1 MFSLLIVNALS
12 LYLDKLAF
20 VIGVQTKQLLRY
32 LRHNLGSFERM
43 TKDAKQGKTPELSD
57 TQEIMIEPV
66 NYNMPPIDN
75 KVTKVKRHKKSVME
89 NISDKISDTVKKKK
103 ASAKSADENEKEKE
117 AQHGSSKTDEA
128 GKDTEK

>member
-89 NISDKISDTVKKKK
+89 NISDKISDSVKKKK
-103 ASAKSADENEKEKE
+103 ASAKSAGENEKEKE
-117 AQHGSSKTDEA
+117 AQHGSGKTDEA

>member
-1 MFSLLIVNALS
+1 
-12 LYLDKLAF
+12 
-20 VIGVQTKQLLRY
+20 
-32 LRHNLGSFERM
+32 M

-75 KVTKVKRHKKSVME
+75 KVTKVKRHKKSVIE
-89 NISDKISDTVKKKK
+89 NLSDKISDTVKKKK
-103 ASAKSADENEKEKE
+103 ASAKSTSENEKEKE
-117 AQHGSSKTDEA
+117 AQHGSGKTDEA